1 MIVEH
6 PTLRKRQPAWLLPL
20 TLVLAAV
27 FLYLAVRRVDWVETL
42 ATLKQAK
49 PAFLGLVI
57 AIFAVSCLVRGLR
70 WRVLLSAEK
79 QLPLGTVFWSMM
91 VGYLGNS
98 YLPARA
104 GEVIRAVM
112 VGQRGGISKSFA
124 LATALTERIA
134 DAIILVAVSAAALST
149 MQALPAELT
158 QATRAMAVVGA
169 VGAVLVFLAP
179 RMSRLVHAVIQ
190 RLPLSAI
197 LRDKLGGMADSFLTG
212 AGALQHTGRLV
223 QFAGYSVVLWSLDTL
238 VAVAMAWAFD
248 LSLTPAQAFVLLA
261 ALGISSAIPSTP
273 GYVGVFQFVAVAV
286 LVPFGMS
293 ASQAIAYILAFQAN
307 QYLGITIYGL
317 LGLLNPGGI
326 RKAETT
332 ERSIENNPDQ
342 SNESG

>member
-1 MIVEH
+1 MIEDNLTH
-6 PTLRKRQPAWLLPL
+6 RKRQPAWLLPL
-20 TLVLAAV
+20 TLILAAV

-49 PAFLGLVI
+49 PAFLGLAI
-57 AIFAVSCLVRGLR
+57 AIFAVSCLARGLR

-104 GEVIRAVM
+104 GEVIRSVM
-112 VGQRGGISKSFA
+112 VGQRGGVSKSFA

-134 DAIILVAVSAAALST
+134 DAVILVAVSAAALST
-149 MQALPAELT
+149 MQALPPELT

-179 RMSRLVHAVIQ
+179 RMSRLVHAVVQ
-190 RLPLSAI
+190 RLPFSAT
-197 LRDKLGGMADSFLTG
+197 LRDKLGSMAESFLTG
-212 AGALQHTGRLV
+212 AGALQHPGRLA

-238 VAVAMAWAFD
+238 VAMTMAGAFG

-293 ASQAIAYILAFQAN
+293 ASQAIAFILAFQAN
-307 QYLGITIYGL
+307 QYLGITTYGL
-317 LGLLNPGGI
+317 LGLLNLGGI
-326 RKAETT
+326 RKAET
-332 ERSIENNPDQ
+332 PD
-342 SNESG
+342 